1 MTSLN
6 PAEKFPHCIQQS
18 MHSNFYDEDS
28 SNNHD
33 TLAKNN
39 TNYAYISKNVNDVES
54 AIRHNEI
61 TIHPN
66 SNFDNVTDANFTA
79 TNEASEINNISEVT
93 ILNDLMKECNL
104 FLERVYK
111 FNSNIEKRKQEPD
124 KLDDDIKTS

>member
-6 PAEKFPHCIQQS
+6 PAEKFPHCIRQS
-18 MHSNFYDEDS
+18 IHNNFYDEDS
-28 SNNHD
+28 SNNHE

-79 TNEASEINNISEVT
+79 TNEVSEINNISEVT
-93 ILNDLMKECNL
+93 ILNDLIKECNL